1 MLKQNK
7 NRIFFLQYLD
17 KRQVK
22 RKKISIYNNKK
33 QSISEFQKKLI
44 KKNSENW
51 LKQRSNANLKILFHD
66 CLINK

>member
-44 KKNSENW
+44 KK
-51 LKQRSNANLKILFHD
+51 K
-66 CLINK
+66 